1 MFCFFESSD
10 SGFTRYGGKPLEKL
24 FERLSSFQ
32 IVEEGLDWHSR
43 SAKHRSSA
51 KNIPVFDDD
60 SHETIVSW
68 RMEHPNGKLGCSQSV
83 YFFVRRAPR
92 HAVRYL
98 ASYSVGHPV
107 QVIDVDE
114 MPSAIWRIPNE
125 IVDFVGRA

>member
-32 IVEEGLDWHSR
+32 IVEESLDRHSR

-60 SHETIVSW
+60 SHE
-68 RMEHPNGKLGCSQSV
+68 
-83 YFFVRRAPR
+83 
-92 HAVRYL
+92 
-98 ASYSVGHPV
+98 
-107 QVIDVDE
+107 
-114 MPSAIWRIPNE
+114 RIISRLIGDPDGE
-125 IVDFVGRA
+125 RG

>member
-32 IVEEGLDWHSR
+32 IVEEGLDRHSR
-43 SAKHRSSA
+43 STKHRSSA

-68 RMEHPNGKLGCSQSV
+68 RMEHPNGKLGCTQKA
-83 YFFVRRAPR
+83 FFGIKMRPPAKFLRLNEFLNAKHAAQRR
-92 HAVRYL
+92 HSSN
-98 ASYSVGHPV
+98 ASCFV
-107 QVIDVDE
+107 DVLLTFAF
-114 MPSAIWRIPNE
+114 AIL
-125 IVDFVGRA
+125 

>member
-10 SGFTRYGGKPLEKL
+10 SGFTRHGGKPLEKL

-68 RMEHPNGKLGCSQSV
+68 RMEHPNGKLGCTQKAFFGIKMRPPAHHPAPSFRAVAQAFRPEESLSR
-83 YFFVRRAPR
+83 FFVA
-92 HAVRYL
+92 AAL
-98 ASYSVGHPV
+98 
-107 QVIDVDE
+107 
-114 MPSAIWRIPNE
+114 
-125 IVDFVGRA
+125 

>member
-32 IVEEGLDWHSR
+32 IVEESLDRHSR
-43 SAKHRSSA
+43 STKHRSSA

-68 RMEHPNGKLGCSQSV
+68 RMEHPNGKLGRTQKAFFGIKARPPARHHPAPSFRAVAQAFRPEESLSR
-83 YFFVRRAPR
+83 FFVA
-92 HAVRYL
+92 AAL
-98 ASYSVGHPV
+98 
-107 QVIDVDE
+107 
-114 MPSAIWRIPNE
+114 
-125 IVDFVGRA
+125 

>member
-32 IVEEGLDWHSR
+32 IVEEGLDGHSR
-43 SAKHRSSA
+43 STKHRSSA

-68 RMEHPNGKLGCSQSV
+68 RMEHPNGKLRCTQKALFGIKA
-83 YFFVRRAPR
+83 RPPAPLR
-92 HAVRYL
+92 SIPANPSGPPYSGALGRKFLRLDQFLKNSTV
-98 ASYSVGHPV
+98 AS
-107 QVIDVDE
+107 
-114 MPSAIWRIPNE
+114 
-125 IVDFVGRA
+125 

>member
-43 SAKHRSSA
+43 STKHRSSA

-68 RMEHPNGKLGCSQSV
+68 RMEHPNGKLGCTQKGL
-83 YFFVRRAPR
+83 FGIKARPPALLRMR
-92 HAVRYL
+92 HPPKAEETVP
-98 ASYSVGHPV
+98 HPKLV
-107 QVIDVDE
+107 
-114 MPSAIWRIPNE
+114 PC
-125 IVDFVGRA
+125 